1 MFKVYKT
8 YYQFLFKYKTRFIF
22 FVVFLLALGILESV
36 QPYFYKLFIDAI
48 PDGDYQ
54 VLLKILFAYLAIRI
68 AKLAVDVITY
78 IISDS
83 VLLTS
88 ARDARMAVFRKIQ
101 DLDFAFHLSKST
113 GSMISSIK
121 RGDGAFFSFFHIVNI
136 HLMRVFINFVVVL
149 FFLMGTDVRVGL
161 VMITVF
167 GINFILSLFLIRN
180 NIGARKDFNK
190 AEDDTSA
197 VIVDNLLNFETVKLF
212 AKEDKELSRLKG
224 IFVPWLQKLWQYANS
239 FRFIDIVVGSIGNL
253 GVFLVLLFGLNL
265 FNQKEITGGEFVMM
279 IGFISTFYYRFFELV
294 FELRNL
300 AKFQTDLQKY
310 FSPLYFE
317 IQVKDPIKPI
327 MPDDIKGE
335 IEFKDLNFSYPEGKQ
350 DALVDINLKIN
361 PGESVAFVGHSGAG
375 KTTIMKLIMRFF
387 DITSGEI
394 ILDGINIK
402 DMRKDT
408 LRSFMGVVPQDP
420 ILFNNTIEYNIA
432 YGADKVSKKD
442 INRAVKMSNLD
453 EFIDSMPEGLQTHVG
468 ERGIK
473 LSGGQKQRLAIARMI
488 LADPRIIIFDEATS
502 QLDSQSE
509 KKIQDAFWK
518 SSKDKTTLIVAHRLS
533 TVVKADKI
541 VVMEAGKIVEVGT
554 HEELLKNKKGL
565 YSHFWKLQTMEEEK

>member
-1 MFKVYKT
+1 MFKVYHT
-8 YYQFLFKYKTRFIF
+8 YYQFLFKYKKRFTIF
-22 FVVFLLALGILESV
+22 AVFLLALGILESI

-48 PDGDYQ
+48 PSGNFTILIQ
-54 VLLKILFAYLAIRI
+54 ILFAYTAVRVS
-68 AKLAVDVITY
+68 KLIVDVITY
-78 IISDS
+78 IFGDS
-83 VLLTS
+83 VLLVS
-88 ARDARMAVFRKIQ
+88 ARDARMTVFRKIQ

-113 GSMISSIK
+113 GSMISAIK

-136 HLMRVFINFVVVL
+136 HLVRVFINFAVVL
-149 FFLMGTDVRVGL
+149 FFLMTADVRIGL
-161 VMITVF
+161 IMLGVF
-167 GINFILSLFLIRN
+167 GLNFFISLFLIRN
-180 NIGARKDFNK
+180 NIGARRAFNK

-212 AKEDKELSRLKG
+212 AKEDKELGRLRS
-224 IFVPWLQKLWQYANS
+224 IFVPWLKQLWLYANS
-239 FRFIDIVVGSIGNL
+239 FRVIDIIIGGIGNL
-253 GVFLVLLFGLNL
+253 GVFLVLFYGLLLFREGD
-265 FNQKEITGGEFVMM
+265 ITGGEFIM
-279 IGFISTFYYRFFELV
+279 IVGFISNFYYRFFELV
-294 FELRNL
+294 FQLRDI

-310 FSPLYFE
+310 FAPLHLE
-317 IQVKDPIKPI
+317 TQVKDPAKPI
-327 MPDDIKGE
+327 MPKDVKGE
-335 IEFKDLNFSYPEGKQ
+335 IRFEDLNFSYPEGKQ
-350 DALVDINLKIN
+350 DALNNVNLTIK

-387 DITSGEI
+387 DITSGKI
-394 ILDGINIK
+394 LLDGIDIRE
-402 DMRKDT
+402 MRKDT

-420 ILFNNTIEYNIA
+420 ILFNNTIEFNIA
-432 YGADKVSKKD
+432 YGADHYSKED
-442 INRAVKMSNLD
+442 LERAVKMANLD
-453 EFIDSMPEGLQTHVG
+453 EFIGSMPKGLQTNVG
-468 ERGIK
+468 ERGVK

-541 VVMEAGKIVEVGT
+541 VVMEGGSIVEIGT

>member
-1 MFKVYKT
+1 MFQVYIT
-8 YYQFLFKYKTRFIF
+8 YYQFLLKYKKRFIF
-22 FVVFLLALGILESV
+22 FAIFLVALGILESIL
-36 QPYFYKLFIDAI
+36 PYFYKLFIDAI
-48 PDGDYQ
+48 PSGDYQ
-54 VLLKILFAYLAIRI
+54 VLLQILYVYLAVRL

-78 IISDS
+78 ILGDS
-83 VLLTS
+83 VLLSS

-121 RGDGAFFSFFHIVNI
+121 RGDGAFFSFFHIFNI
-136 HLMRVFINFVVVL
+136 HLMRVLINFLVVL
-149 FFLMGTDVRVGL
+149 FFLVRTDYRIGL
-161 VMITVF
+161 IMVVVF
-167 GINFILSLFLIRN
+167 GINFFISLFLIRN
-180 NIGARKDFNK
+180 NIGARKGFNK
-190 AEDDTSA
+190 AEDNTSA

-212 AKEDKELSRLKG
+212 AKEDKELSRLKD
-224 IFVPWLQKLWQYANS
+224 IFVPWLKKLWEYANS
-239 FRFIDIVVGSIGNL
+239 FRVIDIIVGGIGNL
-253 GVFLVLLFGLNL
+253 GVFLVLLFGLIL
-265 FNQKEITGGEFVMM
+265 FDKGEVTAGEFIMI

-310 FSPLYFE
+310 FEPLYQE
-317 IQVKDPIKPI
+317 TMVKDPDNPVKPK
-327 MPDDIKGE
+327 DIKGE
-335 IEFKDLNFSYPEGKQ
+335 IKFVNLNFSYPEGKQ
-350 DALVDINLKIN
+350 DALNDINLTIK

-387 DITSGEI
+387 DITSGQI
-394 ILDGINIK
+394 LLDGINIK

-432 YGADKVSKKD
+432 YGAENPSQGD
-442 INRAVKMSNLD
+442 ITRAVKMANLD
-453 EFIDSMPEGLQTHVG
+453 EFVDTMPNGLNTNVG
-468 ERGIK
+468 ERGVK

-488 LADPRIIIFDEATS
+488 LADPRIIVFDEATS

-509 KKIQDAFWK
+509 KKIQDAFWR

-541 VVMEAGKIVEVGT
+541 VVMENGSIVEVGT
-554 HEELLKNKKGL
+554 HNQLLKNKKGL
-565 YSHFWKLQTMEEEK
+565 YTHFWNLQTMEEEK

>member
-310 FSPLYFE
+310 FSPLYLE

>member
-1 MFKVYKT
+1 MFKLYKT
-8 YYQFLFKYKTRFIF
+8 YYQFLFVYKRRFILFVF
-22 FVVFLLALGILESV
+22 FLIGLGFFESIL
-36 QPYFYKLFIDAI
+36 PYFYKLFIDAI
-48 PDGDYQ
+48 PSGDFR
-54 VLLKILFAYLAIRI
+54 LLFNILLVYTGARI
-68 AKLAVDVITY
+68 AKLFFDILTY
-78 IISDS
+78 VLGDS

-88 ARDARMAVFRKIQ
+88 ARDARLKVFRKIQ
-101 DLDFAFHLSKST
+101 DLDFAFHLTKST
-113 GSMISSIK
+113 GSMISAIK
-121 RGDGAFFSFFHIVNI
+121 RGDGAFFSTFHILNI
-136 HLMRVFINFVVVL
+136 HLMRVFINFIVV
-149 FFLMGTDVRVGL
+149 FYFLMSADVRIGIIMFISFGL
-161 VMITVF
+161 
-167 GINFILSLFLIRN
+167 NFLISIFLIRN

-212 AKEDKELSRLKG
+212 AKENKELGRLQG
-224 IFVPWLQKLWQYANS
+224 IFVPWLNKLWQYANS
-239 FRFIDIVVGSIGNL
+239 FRVIDVIAGGIGNL
-253 GVFLVLLFGLNL
+253 GIFLVLAFALQLFSQG
-265 FNQKEITGGEFVMM
+265 QITGGDFVM
-279 IGFISTFYYRFFELV
+279 IVGFISTFYYRFFELI
-294 FELRNL
+294 FQLRDL
-300 AKFQTDLQKY
+300 AKHQTDLQKY
-310 FSPLYFE
+310 FEPLYQE
-317 IQVKDPIKPI
+317 TRVKDPKNPI
-327 MPDDIKGE
+327 VPKDVQGE
-335 IEFKDLNFSYPEGKQ
+335 IMFVDLNFSYPEGKQ
-350 DALVDINLKIN
+350 DALVDVNLTIK

-387 DITSGEI
+387 DVTSGKI
-394 ILDGINIK
+394 LLDGIDIR

-432 YGADKVSKKD
+432 YGAINPTKAD
-442 INRAVKMSNLD
+442 IQRAVKMANLD

-488 LADPRIIIFDEATS
+488 LADPRIIVFDEATS

-541 VVMEAGKIVEVGT
+541 VVMEGGAIKEIGT
-554 HEELLKNKKGL
+554 HEELLKNKNGL
-565 YSHFWKLQTMEEEK
+565 YTHFWKLQTMEEEK